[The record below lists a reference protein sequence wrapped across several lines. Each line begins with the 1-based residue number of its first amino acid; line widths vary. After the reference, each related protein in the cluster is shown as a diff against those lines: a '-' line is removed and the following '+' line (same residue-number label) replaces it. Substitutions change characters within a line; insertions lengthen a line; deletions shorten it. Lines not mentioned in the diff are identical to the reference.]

1 MVANLSAHKR
11 GWDDRWNEF
20 SDWAE
25 RGMALQKRL
34 LELVDEDTR
43 AFNRIMAAF
52 GLPKSSEE
60 EKNARTEAIR
70 SATQEAI
77 EVPFSV
83 MKICLESM
91 AVMHQMAEIGNPNS
105 VTDAAVG
112 ALCAR
117 TGVEGAFLNVRV
129 NCKDFDD
136 AAYVAQIKEKGKQIL
151 SEAKK
156 MEAEVLA
163 ICDAK
168 L

>member
-1 MVANLSAHKR
+1 MS
-11 GWDDRWNEF
+11 
-20 SDWAE
+20 
-25 RGMALQKRL
+25 LQKRL

-60 EKNARTEAIR
+60 EKIRAEAIR
-70 SATQEAI
+70 SATKEAI

-83 MKICLESM
+83 MQICLESM
-91 AVMHQMAEIGNPNS
+91 EVMHKMAEIGNPNS

-136 AAYVAQIKEKGKQIL
+136 ASYVVQITEKGEKIL
-151 SEAKK
+151 GEAKK
-156 MEAEVLA
+156 MEAEILS